1 MSNGAP
7 APQDGAYATSAD
19 ALRAVGGEFNHWSE
33 KLTDTSFQLSIA
45 LIAANWTVF
54 GSVARVLENN
64 WAKGSLFL
72 VLLGLGVSLIGAK
85 WMSEAHRRLYERAE
99 GNLIQWEADF
109 RNSIGKRVAWPFTDT
124 IELWGRVLRECKVWM
139 PLAGGALFLVGLVL
153 S

>member
-7 APQDGAYATSAD
+7 APQNGAYETSAD

-54 GSVARVLENN
+54 GSVARVLENS

-72 VLLGLGVSLIGAK
+72 VVLGLGVSLIGAK

-99 GNLIQWEADF
+99 GNLIQWEAEF
-109 RNSIGKRVAWPFTDT
+109 RNSIGKRVAWPYTDT
-124 IELWGRVLRECKVWM
+124 IEFWGRDLRECKVWM
-139 PLAGGALFLVGLVL
+139 PLGGGALFLVGLVL